1 MEMGLVA
8 LILVLIGVSVAFGLV
23 FRRQNKEL
31 KDIRKISG
39 RGGDFQE

>member
-1 MEMGLVA
+1 M
-8 LILVLIGVSVAFGLV
+8 AFGLV

-39 RGGDFQE
+39 RGGDFHE